1 MLFNVS
7 SSFFR
12 LLDEP
17 QQEAGHG
24 AQHAAEGGNESIGD
38 VIIHHI
44 SDTDKIHVP
53 FVGEV
58 QLPQIELFGIDF
70 SITKHVLMMILAA
83 ALLVIIM
90 RAAARRKPGEV
101 PTGWAAAVE
110 ATVQFI
116 RDEIAMPNLGE
127 KMTRVFM
134 PFLCTVFFFIL
145 TCNLLGLI
153 PFAATATGNISVT
166 AALAVLSF
174 ILIQAAGIK
183 ANGIGGYLKH
193 LTGGVHPAMWII
205 MVPVEFLGLFTK
217 PFALCVR
224 LYANMTAG
232 HVVITSLICL
242 IFVFGKGGEAPV
254 AGFGIAP
261 VSVAFSLF
269 VYLLEILVAFLQA
282 YIFTLL
288 SAVFIGISAHSEHE
302 HEEAHSPSH

>member
-1 MLFNVS
+1 
-7 SSFFR
+7 
-12 LLDEP
+12 
-17 QQEAGHG
+17 
-24 AQHAAEGGNESIGD
+24 
-38 VIIHHI
+38 
-44 SDTDKIHVP
+44 
-53 FVGEV
+53 
-58 QLPQIELFGIDF
+58 
-70 SITKHVLMMILAA
+70 
-83 ALLVIIM
+83 
-90 RAAARRKPGEV
+90 
-101 PTGWAAAVE
+101 VE

-127 KMTRVFM
+127 KMTRGFM

-166 AALAVLSF
+166 AALAVMTF